1 MIFRFGIKGRKWNA
15 VFSFGNT
22 KTQLVSALFF
32 SYSFY
37 FIEKYFMHFF
47 HSSKK
52 IKKKKWCCSYSMLM
66 IVVAILLMNV
76 SQFRFFHGFD
86 FDFDLLSMI
95 KFYLVYSLFDHQWV
109 QYQND
114 PNSVANFFQAANKMK
129 DTKLKYPKYFSNS
142 YFKLTWSYKNPIF
155 KTLDV
160 FGTPSAISASAN
172 ESLQV

>member
-52 IKKKKWCCSYSMLM
+52 IKKKKMMLFVFNADDRSCYFVDER
-66 IVVAILLMNV
+66 IAI
-76 SQFRFFHGFD
+76 
-86 FDFDLLSMI
+86 
-95 KFYLVYSLFDHQWV
+95 
-109 QYQND
+109 
-114 PNSVANFFQAANKMK
+114 
-129 DTKLKYPKYFSNS
+129 
-142 YFKLTWSYKNPIF
+142 
-155 KTLDV
+155 
-160 FGTPSAISASAN
+160 
-172 ESLQV
+172 